1 MTATPS
7 DPRPRLA
14 RQLAKHALGDL
25 VAWAVALV
33 MAVVMRFEFDY
44 HKVDWTG
51 LAIVVAL
58 VFVAQVM
65 AGMGFGLYVGRWRYG
80 SFEEVA
86 ALAKAVGVAAAISF
100 AVDAVAVTPRLVPL
114 STPVIGGFIAIFL
127 MSGIRYARR
136 LDAERRMRPSTDAAE
151 RIVVFGAGEAGAQVV
166 TAMLHDPDS
175 PYLPVALLDD
185 DLAKRNLRIMGVPVV
200 GTRHRLA
207 AVTAAYEAKAVL
219 IAIPS
224 ADSSVVGQLSKL
236 VDEIGLS
243 VKVLPSHRELF
254 GDTVSLSDIRDVTPA
269 DLLGRHEIK
278 TDLSSIAGYL
288 TGKRVMVTGAGG
300 SIGSELCRQ
309 LHQFAP
315 AELIMVDRDE
325 SALHAVKL
333 IIDGRALLDTPDTVL
348 LCIRSRSAVRE
359 LMLERR
365 PDVVFHAA
373 ALKHLP
379 MLEQYPA
386 EAVLTNVQGTLNLL
400 DAAAEAGVAR
410 FVNISTDK
418 AADPISVLGYTKRL
432 SERLTAWMSDQADG
446 IYLSVRFGNVLG
458 SRGSVLT
465 SFQAQIAAGGPVT
478 VTDAEVV
485 RYFMTVEEAVELVIQ
500 AGGIG
505 RGGEAL
511 VLDMGDPVRID
522 DVARFLVE
530 RAERPID
537 IVYTGLR
544 PGEKLN
550 EVLLGIGEVDYRPL
564 HPLISHVSVPPLDPA
579 LLLLIDPTAPRPQIV
594 ASLKQATTRSA
605 DAGRMP
611 PPRAYGDASGQPASG
626 ANGG

>member
-1 MTATPS
+1 M
-7 DPRPRLA
+7 
-14 RQLAKHALGDL
+14 
-25 VAWAVALV
+25 AWAVALT
-33 MAVVMRFEFDY
+33 MAVVMRYEFDY
-44 HKVDWTG
+44 HKVHWAG
-51 LAIVVAL
+51 LAIVVVL
-58 VFVAQVM
+58 VSVAQVIS
-65 AGMGFGLYVGRWRYG
+65 GVGFGLYVGRWRYG

-86 ALAKAVGVAAAISF
+86 ALARAVGVAAVVIG
-100 AVDAVAVTPRLVPL
+100 VIDGVAVTPHMVPL
-114 STPVIGGFIAIFL
+114 STPVIGGFVAIFF

-136 LDAERRMRPSTDAAE
+136 LDAERLMRPSTDVSE
-151 RIVVFGAGEAGAQVV
+151 RIIVFGAGEAGAQVV

-175 PYLPVALLDD
+175 PYVPVALLDD
-185 DLAKRNLRIMGVPVV
+185 DLSKRNLRIMGVPVV
-200 GTRHRLA
+200 GTRDRLA
-207 AVTAAYEAKAVL
+207 AVAEAYQAKAVL

-224 ADSSVVGQLSKL
+224 AGSSVVGPLSKL
-236 VDEIGLS
+236 VDEIGLT

-288 TGKRVMVTGAGG
+288 TGKKVMVTGAGG

-309 LHQFAP
+309 LQQFAP
-315 AELIMVDRDE
+315 SELIMVDRDE

-333 IIDGRALLDTPDTVL
+333 VIDGRALLDTPDTVL

-379 MLEQYPA
+379 MLEQYPG
-386 EAVLTNVQGTLNLL
+386 EAVLTNVHGTLNLL
-400 DAAAEAGVAR
+400 DAAAEAGVTR

-432 SERLTAWMSDQADG
+432 SERLTAWMSDRADG
-446 IYLSVRFGNVLG
+446 VYLSVRFGNVLG

-478 VTDAEVV
+478 VTDPDVV

-500 AGGIG
+500 AGGVG
-505 RGGEAL
+505 RDGEAL

-544 PGEKLN
+544 SGEKLH
-550 EVLLGIGEVDYRPL
+550 EVLLGTGEIDDRPL
-564 HPLISHVSVPPLDPA
+564 HPLISHVAVPPLDPGRLNSLHPA
-579 LLLLIDPTAPRPQIV
+579 APRAQVIAELRQI
-594 ASLKQATTRSA
+594 T
-605 DAGRMP
+605 DAVLRG
-611 PPRAYGDASGQPASG
+611 
-626 ANGG
+626 